1 MKRNAAV
8 WLTALL
14 LGVALVAC
22 VSRQPM
28 RGQNVTGLDRKLS
41 RFAYI
46 EEGELVTLIV
56 GTRAAFFREESEF
69 IPLEIAIAN
78 TGVRTLT
85 VTRESFT
92 LIDEAGARYPA
103 ATPRELLDGYEML
116 DFDRENM
123 AELESILTSKFAAF
137 QRYPAQFSPTRAHI
151 REGEFTSNLVRDTV
165 AIPKF
170 GYIIDY
176 VYFPK
181 PQTGLRDHKFELFLD
196 APELEDAV
204 FVKFAVE

>member
-1 MKRNAAV
+1 MRRNAAV
-8 WLTALL
+8 WTTALL
-14 LGVALVAC
+14 LGVAFVAC
-22 VSRQPM
+22 ASRQPM

-56 GTRAAFFREESEF
+56 GTRAAYFREESEF

-78 TGVRTLT
+78 TGVRALTL
-85 VTRESFT
+85 TRESFT
-92 LIDEAGARYPA
+92 LIDENGARYPA
-103 ATPRELLDGYEML
+103 ATPRELIDGYEML
-116 DFDRENM
+116 DFDRESM
-123 AELESILTSKFAAF
+123 AELESILTTKFAAF
-137 QRYPAQFSPTRAHI
+137 QRYPAKFSPTRTYD
-151 REGEFTSNLVRDTV
+151 RDGEFSSNLVRDTV
-165 AIPKF
+165 SLPKF

-181 PQTGLRDHKFELFLD
+181 PQTGVRDHKFELFLD